1 MAYHKFITAVLPE
14 HSRSAMDRLLQAE
27 EKEAEKYTI
36 TTTKELQAIK
46 KAAQAQVEAEINMGD
61 MVGMRHTSDARNRKM
76 EDASDTIEIDNMVY
90 FNINYEQFNM
100 IFRNDAIVD
109 FATERI
115 NRTAGQVLKGF
126 LDFAKD
132 KMKSLKE
139 DDTPAATPMHIANIL
154 APDLLTQGDIV
165 LQQDILDSHSN
176 RKPSTQETL
185 RGYINLLK
193 LDQSGFLKT
202 RDDLGSNQYSINLY
216 KLRLSM
222 KRKILET
229 LLRERLGVATCRI
242 VRILIEKGKLDE
254 SQVQK
259 LAMLPPKDT
268 REKLALLHLHGF
280 VEIQEVPR
288 SADRAPGRSFHL
300 WYVPLEKC
308 YEEIL
313 VDIYRVL
320 GNLQQRKKNELAIR
334 SRLLEKLNR
343 KDVIENMD
351 LLSDGDK
358 AEKDNMEKVLARLE
372 TSIARLDSMV
382 MILRDF

>member
-1 MAYHKFITAVLPE
+1 
-14 HSRSAMDRLLQAE
+14 
-27 EKEAEKYTI
+27 
-36 TTTKELQAIK
+36 
-46 KAAQAQVEAEINMGD
+46 
-61 MVGMRHTSDARNRKM
+61 
-76 EDASDTIEIDNMVY
+76 
-90 FNINYEQFNM
+90 
-100 IFRNDAIVD
+100 
-109 FATERI
+109 
-115 NRTAGQVLKGF
+115 
-126 LDFAKD
+126 
-132 KMKSLKE
+132 
-139 DDTPAATPMHIANIL
+139 MHIANIL
-154 APDLLTQGDIV
+154 SSDLLTQGDIV
-165 LQQDILDSHSN
+165 LQQDILDNHSN
-176 RKPSTQETL
+176 RNPSTQETL

-193 LDQSGFLKT
+193 MDQSGFLKA
-202 RDDLGSNQYSINLY
+202 RDDLGSNQYSVNLS

-320 GNLQQRKKNELAIR
+320 GNIQQRKKHELSIR

-343 KDVIENMD
+343 KDVMENMD
-351 LLSDGDK
+351 LLSDADK
-358 AEKDNMEKVLARLE
+358 AEKENMEKVLTRLE
-372 TSIARLDSMV
+372 TSITRLDSMV